1 MQIFSRQDFPNN
13 KETLLKDF
21 ISGVTVAIVAL
32 PLAIGFGITS
42 GMSAAAG
49 ISTAIIAGF
58 IAALLGGSRFQVSG
72 PTGAMTVV
80 LIPVIQNYGIV
91 AIPTLGV
98 MAGAMVLL
106 MAIFK
111 LGNLIKKVPLA
122 VVEGF
127 TVGIAL
133 VISLQQIPYAL
144 GVAKGQGE
152 RTLEVAANTVKDA
165 VDIGVKWQTI
175 LVVAVTL
182 LIKFNIVRIVESFKI
197 KMYFPASFSA
207 LFLTTLIV
215 NAFGMNVSFI
225 GDIPR
230 NVSFYTSPF
239 LASGDYLSLLLP
251 ALSIAILVAIES
263 LLSARVADDISNTPI
278 DKQFRPNQ
286 ELLGQGA
293 ATAMASIFG
302 GMPATGAIA
311 RTNVN
316 VRSGAVTRFSAM
328 VHSFFLLFIVVF
340 LAPIFSHIPSAA
352 IAGVLIGTSFRIFN
366 KASMLEI
373 FRSSK
378 SNIFIYIIT
387 ALVTV
392 SIDLIW
398 GIAVGIALYLI
409 INQFKRA
416 IAAKSFRR

>member
-1 MQIFSRQDFPNN
+1 VQIFSRQDFPNN

-182 LIKFNIVRIVESFKI
+182 LIKFNIVRIVESFKM

-230 NVSFYTSPF
+230 NVSIYTSPF

-328 VHSFFLLFIVVF
+328 VHSIFLLFIVVF

>member
-152 RTLEVAANTVKDA
+152 RTLEIAANTVKDA

-182 LIKFNIVRIVESFKI
+182 LIKFNIVRIVESFKM

-230 NVSFYTSPF
+230 NVSIYTSPF

-251 ALSIAILVAIES
+251 AFSIAILVAIES

-328 VHSFFLLFIVVF
+328 VHSIFLLFIVVF

>member
-1 MQIFSRQDFPNN
+1 VRLFSRQDFPVDR
-13 KETLLKDF
+13 KSAIKDL
-21 ISGVTVAIVAL
+21 ISGITVAIVAL

-58 IAALLGGSRFQVSG
+58 IASLLGGSRFQVSG

-80 LIPVIQNYGIV
+80 LIPVIHKYGII

-98 MAGAMVLL
+98 MAGTMVLL
-106 MAIFK
+106 MALFK
-111 LGNLIKKVPLA
+111 LGNLINKVPAA

-144 GVAKGQGE
+144 GVPKGNGE
-152 RTLEVAANTVKDA
+152 RTLEVASNTIRDA
-165 VDIGVKWQTI
+165 LDDGFNWQTI
-175 LVVAVTL
+175 LVVVITL
-182 LIKFNIVRIVESFKI
+182 LIKFNIVKIVESFKM

-207 LFLTTLIV
+207 LFLASLIV
-215 NAFGMNVSFI
+215 NAFNMDVSFI

-230 NVSFYTSPF
+230 NVSTYTSPF
-239 LASGDYLSLLLP
+239 LDSGDYIGLILP
-251 ALSIAILVAIES
+251 AFSIAILVAIES
-263 LLSARVADDISNTPI
+263 LLSARVADDISNTSLE
-278 DKQFRPNQ
+278 KQFRPNQ
-286 ELLGQGA
+286 ELFGQGA
-293 ATAMASIFG
+293 ATAIASIFG

-316 VRSGAVTRFSAM
+316 VRSGGVTRISAM
-328 VHSFFLLFIVVF
+328 AHSIFLLIIVLF

-366 KASMLEI
+366 KASMVEI
-373 FRSSK
+373 LRSTK
-378 SNIFIYIIT
+378 SNIFIYLIT

-392 SIDLIW
+392 SVDLIW

-409 INQFKRA
+409 MNYFKRA
-416 IAAKSFRR
+416 IATKSFRK

>member
-1 MQIFSRQDFPNN
+1 MQILSRRDFPTDRNAF
-13 KETLLKDF
+13 LKDF
-21 ISGVTVAIVAL
+21 ISGITVAIVAL

-58 IAALLGGSRFQVSG
+58 IAGLLGGSRFQVSG

-80 LIPVIQNYGIV
+80 LIPVIHNYGIV
-91 AIPTLGV
+91 AIPTLGF
-98 MAGAMVLL
+98 MAGVIVLL
-106 MAIFK
+106 MALFK
-111 LGNLIKKVPLA
+111 LGDLIKKVPIS

-144 GVAKGQGE
+144 GVSKGQGE
-152 RTLEVAANTVKDA
+152 RTLEVAVNTVQDA
-165 VDIGVKWQTI
+165 LNFGLKWQTI
-175 LVVAVTL
+175 LVVVITL

-207 LFLTTLIV
+207 LFLTTLLV
-215 NAFGMNVSFI
+215 NAFDMKVSFI
-225 GDIPR
+225 GEIPR
-230 NVSFYTSPF
+230 NVSTFTSPF
-239 LASGDYLSLLLP
+239 LDSGDYVNLILP
-251 ALSIAILVAIES
+251 AFSIAILVAIES
-263 LLSARVADDISNTPI
+263 LLSARVADDISNTPVNN
-278 DKQFRPNQ
+278 QFRPNQ
-286 ELLGQGA
+286 ELFGQGA
-293 ATAMASIFG
+293 ATAVASIFG

-316 VRSGAVTRFSAM
+316 VRSGAITRVSAM
-328 VHSFFLLFIVVF
+328 VHSIFLLLIVVF

-378 SNIFIYIIT
+378 NNIFIYIIT

-409 INQFKRA
+409 ANQFKRA
-416 IAAKSFRR
+416 IAAKGFRK